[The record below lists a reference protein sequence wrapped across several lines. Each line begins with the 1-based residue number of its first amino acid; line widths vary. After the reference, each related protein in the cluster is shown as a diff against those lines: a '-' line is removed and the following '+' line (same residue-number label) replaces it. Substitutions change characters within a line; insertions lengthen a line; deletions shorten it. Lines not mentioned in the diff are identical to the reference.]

1 MDVGCILEMVSS
13 YLRNPMTRLAD
24 EKPPPEKVSVVRP
37 LEELILAQDQGEKPW
52 QEENRQCRI
61 HPLLEWLQ
69 D

>member
-13 YLRNPMTRLAD
+13 YLRNLTMRLAA
-24 EKPPPEKVSVVRP
+24 EKLPPEKDSVVKP
-37 LEELILAQDQGEKPW
+37 LEGPTLAQDQGEIIW
-52 QEENRQCRI
+52 HEENPQCRI

>member
-13 YLRNPMTRLAD
+13 YLRNPTMRLAD

-37 LEELILAQDQGEKPW
+37 LEGLILAQDQGERIW
-52 QEENRQCRI
+52 HEENQQCRI

-69 D
+69 A